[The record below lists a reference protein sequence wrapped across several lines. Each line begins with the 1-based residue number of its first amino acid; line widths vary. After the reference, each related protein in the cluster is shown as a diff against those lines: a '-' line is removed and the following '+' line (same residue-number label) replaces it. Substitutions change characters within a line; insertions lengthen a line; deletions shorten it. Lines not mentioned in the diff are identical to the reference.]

1 MFKLWHTSTRAQTA
15 KSTSITQQI
24 RALEQ
29 RVLVRRHLLHHQVA
43 TLRQAFHQKVATSIN
58 TLLVSGV
65 VMVVGYFASRR
76 IFAAS
81 TRADSAESTISS
93 SALPA
98 RVSAQLPARPAGI
111 IVTTVVELLRLF
123 ARVMFFFARVLRFFV
138 FFIDAL
144 GIAKLMMSVSSHSM
158 STDAPVKQMEPTS
171 AFSLNA
177 PIVTKRKS

>member
-1 MFKLWHTSTRAQTA
+1 MFKLWYTSTSSQAS

-43 TLRQAFHQKVATSIN
+43 ILRQALHQKVATSIN
-58 TLLVSGV
+58 ALLVSSV

-76 IFAAS
+76 ILATSTTTAS
-81 TRADSAESTISS
+81 AQSTISS
-93 SALPA
+93 TALSP
-98 RVSAQLPARPAGI
+98 RVSTQAAARPAGI

-138 FFIDAL
+138 FFIDAI
-144 GIAKLMMSVSSHSM
+144 GIAKLIMSVSSRSLP
-158 STDAPVKQMEPTS
+158 TDVPV
-171 AFSLNA
+171 A
-177 PIVTKRKS
+177 TKRKS